1 MSWPIT
7 SEETIQN
14 QSRSFVTFWTEGS
27 VQDISLSCEI
37 SGIVPQHNFARICD
51 QSNQIRIS
59 ESTTEAHLLNQS
71 RVDTNSQPLNPED
84 DLAKGKLLE
93 LKGRCFTATLL
104 VQSHTESCPWCPDTQ
119 HIAPGN
125 DQQIEIFG
133 YFIQSDECWYI
144 LAILVLSVVTV
155 IMIAIAVYQFV
166 VHWRLKSQQPR
177 YYQKASP
184 NPYIIGQHSPV
195 SNDVIRITGSGLRYD
210 TEGQANSDRSSR
222 LSTISNF
229 TPLDSSS
236 VKGDASPV
244 YASIIREVPA
254 AKKKHVRATAA
265 EDAVSPSPPAGGKKT
280 GARKAA
286 EKNIPQPDPPMP
298 SHGTKMEDYTIEY
311 VDEDKIDEILRDTT
325 KNLVIFFYDGKIKC
339 PDCGNALSE
348 IEEIDDDIEA
358 TGYIEVVKTD
368 DRGVAREFGIT
379 TFPSLVY
386 MRRKR
391 PIYYDGDFKDS
402 EDVLHWIRSH
412 EEVVTWDLTD
422 DSFEDKTDSYSPD
435 EGTLDWFV
443 MFYDA
448 DEPDCNAFVAVWETV
463 AHKLRGLVHVGKVDT
478 TINDDVMERFRLDDD
493 QCPTFILFHRGK
505 MYRYND
511 AAKDV
516 KSFVTFAMTKFKD
529 QRGHRVPEPPTALEH
544 FYEHVKERLIDALD
558 DSQTLTVVGVGGLI
572 VIVAFTLLCKAYRIQ
587 KQSSEK
593 SKTN

>member
-1 MSWPIT
+1 MAQLLQDRRFVNDQGKTGFHFYSAYLPTPIEKNEEHYQMSSPFNIFFLLFLSSLTAHALPLADHSKEAPKESFWITAQISSIHILPGCLVADFCSQPHFKLRQFMDKGSHDEFSMSWPIT

-244 YASIIREVPA
+244 YASIIREVP
-254 AKKKHVRATAA
+254 
-265 EDAVSPSPPAGGKKT
+265 
-280 GARKAA
+280 GARSHQIFQDLISANA
-286 EKNIPQPDPPMP
+286 EL
-298 SHGTKMEDYTIEY
+298 GTQGDSGLE
-311 VDEDKIDEILRDTT
+311 
-325 KNLVIFFYDGKIKC
+325 
-339 PDCGNALSE
+339 
-348 IEEIDDDIEA
+348 
-358 TGYIEVVKTD
+358 
-368 DRGVAREFGIT
+368 
-379 TFPSLVY
+379 SL
-386 MRRKR
+386 
-391 PIYYDGDFKDS
+391 
-402 EDVLHWIRSH
+402 
-412 EEVVTWDLTD
+412 
-422 DSFEDKTDSYSPD
+422 
-435 EGTLDWFV
+435 
-443 MFYDA
+443 
-448 DEPDCNAFVAVWETV
+448 
-463 AHKLRGLVHVGKVDT
+463 
-478 TINDDVMERFRLDDD
+478 
-493 QCPTFILFHRGK
+493 
-505 MYRYND
+505 
-511 AAKDV
+511 
-516 KSFVTFAMTKFKD
+516 
-529 QRGHRVPEPPTALEH
+529 
-544 FYEHVKERLIDALD
+544 
-558 DSQTLTVVGVGGLI
+558 
-572 VIVAFTLLCKAYRIQ
+572 
-587 KQSSEK
+587 
-593 SKTN
+593 